1 MRISDLP
8 YIMARCLILTIII
21 EVLVAYLFGYRK
33 KDLVNIMLANI
44 ITNPIV
50 VVVPVYFNIKYGILE
65 RNIVL
70 YILEILTVIVE
81 GFIYNKYF
89 NKRSMNTY
97 KLSLI
102 LNIITYLAGEII
114 NRL

>member
-81 GFIYNKYF
+81 GFIYNTYF
-89 NKRSMNTY
+89 NNRSMNTY

>member
-21 EVLVAYLFGYRK
+21 EVFVAYLFGYRK

>member
-50 VVVPVYFNIKYGILE
+50 VVVPVYFNIKYGLLE

-70 YILEILTVIVE
+70 SILEILTVIVE

>member
-70 YILEILTVIVE
+70 SILEILTVIVE